1 MPGAK
6 SLLAIVVA
14 FCFGHSQSFAQ
25 MKVGANPTTINLGSV
40 LELES
45 TTQGV
50 LLPRVALANAN
61 TTWQLAGA
69 PVEGMFVY
77 NTNTLTGGTGAGIYY
92 WYNSKWNYVQNG
104 AAAVNTA
111 WLLTGNSTT
120 TPGTYAALG
129 ANFLGTIDGVD
140 LSIRTTSAERMRI
153 SAAGQIGINQNFVA
167 TNQLGVT
174 TAVAANTAIVGQN
187 TTASGVSTGTG
198 ILGTTIQSLGYGV
211 RGTNS
216 NAAGTGVW
224 GESSS
229 ASGASTGIGV
239 LGTSI
244 QSLGYGMRGTNS
256 NAAGTGIWGESSA
269 GSGVST
275 GIGVLGTT
283 LQSLG
288 NGVKGTNTNNAGTAI
303 LGQNLAVSSTGV
315 GTGVSGSTLQSLGYG
330 VKGTNSNVAGTGVWG
345 ESSAASGASTGIGVL
360 GTSIQSLGYGVKG
373 TNGNAA
379 GIAILG
385 QNTVASGTGGNG
397 IGVEGLAAQSYNSG
411 TGTNGYG
418 VVALNS
424 NTSGTGLYAAG
435 NGLGLNYNF
444 LINGSGAMFV
454 GNVGAYGYS
463 PVASGLG
470 IYGKNDNTGAFQQGV
485 YGTYNAFG
493 WGAGVTG
500 YGAGGTALLPGTT
513 LDIGVY
519 GTSDVYGVYGVGD
532 IYGVYGIGDNT
543 GVFGRSSNSSG
554 TGVWGISSYGD
565 IGTAG
570 VLGSQFSNA
579 TTPFTLVPIGGA
591 GASFTGNGT
600 DTKNKIIIGV
610 AGFANYG
617 NTDTGNGTAGKPS
630 YFAGGYFATRLQQ
643 TSPYS
648 PTTYA
653 YVGVQNNGTQY
664 KILGTGGVSTIVK
677 DLDNKRVVLFAP
689 EAPESLFEDYGF
701 GKLENGKTHI
711 DIDPIFAKNITV
723 NDKHPLRVFIQLNGD
738 CNGVYTTNINGNGF
752 DVVELKGG
760 NSNVKFVWH
769 VVGNRADEYDDN
781 GLMAS
786 KNADLRFPPGPGPLD
801 AKNISNEKMSDNSG
815 DNLKKDLNSKERIEN
830 PVNPLLKSKIQDKKT
845 DPPPAPKKD

>member
-1 MPGAK
+1 MKSTNLHKQKSSMPGAK
-6 SLLAIVVA
+6 ALLAIVVG
-14 FCFGHSQSFAQ
+14 FCFGHTQSFAQ

-61 TTWQLAGA
+61 TTWQLAGV

-77 NTNTLTGGTGAGIYY
+77 NTNTLTGGTGVGVYY
-92 WYNSKWNYVQNG
+92 WYNLKWNYVQNG
-104 AAAVNTA
+104 ATAANTA
-111 WLLTGNSTT
+111 WLLLGNA
-120 TPGTYAALG
+120 GT
-129 ANFLGTIDGVD
+129 N
-140 LSIRTTSAERMRI
+140 
-153 SAAGQIGINQNFVA
+153 A
-167 TNQLGVT
+167 TNNFIGTTDNIDFVVRTSNTERIRVAGTNAASGWIGVNT
-174 TAVAANTAIVGQN
+174 PFVVNQQMTVGTVVAANTAIVGQN
-187 TTASGVSTGTG
+187 TTASGASTGTG

-216 NAAGTGVW
+216 NAAGTG
-224 GESSS
+224 
-229 ASGASTGIGV
+229 
-239 LGTSI
+239 
-244 QSLGYGMRGTNS
+244 
-256 NAAGTGIWGESSA
+256 IWGESSA
-269 GSGVST
+269 LSGAST